1 MTRFAKVLLIAV
13 VLAVVTV
20 IAGVAVV
27 AQQGQEAIFFD
38 SATHDFTNGALTVWG
53 NRGEGPSGA
62 FVRFSPGNPDTAIL
76 HIHTNDTRVIGI
88 RGAYIYRSQDGT
100 ENRVGPGQSLFIPGG
115 VPQVSFGDQNEGA
128 IIYEESL
135 ARFDAIAV
143 GPYQAFESTRDSS
156 R

>member
-1 MTRFAKVLLIAV
+1 MTRFAKVLSIAGG
-13 VLAVVTV
+13 LAVVTV
-20 IAGVAVV
+20 IAGAAVV
-27 AQQGQEAIFFD
+27 AQQGREAVFFD
-38 SATHDFTNGALTVWG
+38 SVTHDFTKGVLIAWG

-62 FVRFSPGNPDTAIL
+62 FVQFGPGNPDAAIL

-100 ENRVGPGQSLFIPGG
+100 EQRVGPGQYLFIPGG
-115 VPQVSFGDQNEGA
+115 LPHVSFGDPQEGA
-128 IIYEESL
+128 LIYEESL

-143 GPYQAFESTRDSS
+143 GRYQTAWLTRDGS